1 MIKMSIG
8 VARNDQRAAES
19 PRSGAEPAPRLLIVD
34 DVADNRAIL
43 SRQFGRRGYEI
54 VEAEDG
60 AQALRLIGEQ
70 TFDAVLL
77 DVMMPGIYGTEVL
90 RQIRT
95 QHSAAMLPVI
105 MVTAKTQPED
115 IVESLKLGAND
126 YVTKPVE
133 FSIAL
138 ARVASQ
144 VARRR
149 SELEAQRAKDA
160 LQDDNKRL
168 ENWVSE
174 RNAQLM
180 RATAE
185 VREEIMRRTATED
198 RVTYLAHHDTLTGLA
213 NRFSFDCELK
223 AAASR
228 AQGNDLHYAVLFM
241 DLDGFKNVNDALGHS
256 VGDALLKEV
265 ANRVR
270 DSLAA
275 DDFVAR
281 FGGDEFAI
289 LHLSNDIEK
298 SSTALAKR
306 LIDVTSACQA
316 VEGHQV
322 FVGASIGIAI
332 AGDEVDPNTLMK
344 RADLAMYRA
353 KADGRGQFRLF
364 HPEMD
369 AIAQMRRSLELDLRV
384 AIARGEFEIFYQPIV
399 NLEHKSLSGFEALL
413 RWKHPERGLLSPDTF
428 IPLAEETGLIV
439 PIGEWVLRQAC
450 ADATRWPSELRV
462 AVNLSAVQFRNRNLI
477 AVIVNALAATGL
489 HPSRLEL
496 EITETVL
503 LGNNAQTM
511 EMLQQLRKAGVSISL
526 DDFGAGYSGL
536 GYLRSIQF
544 DKVKIDKSF
553 IREMASKGESLAIIQ
568 AAVGLAT
575 SLGISTT
582 AEGLETEE
590 QLREVV
596 VEGCIEGQGFFFSK
610 PLPAVRVPEMI
621 ERVLQM
627 RRRFERGE
635 IDLV

>member
-1 MIKMSIG
+1 MS
-8 VARNDQRAAES
+8 VAMQVRKEPGEAAS
-19 PRSGAEPAPRLLIVD
+19 FAEADPAPRLLIVD

-43 SRQFGRRGYEI
+43 SRQFSRRGYEI

-60 AQALRLIGEQ
+60 ARALQLIAEQ

-95 QHSAAMLPVI
+95 QHSASMLPVI
-105 MVTAKTQPED
+105 MVTAKSQPED

-149 SELEAQRAKDA
+149 CELATQRTAF
-160 LQDDNKRL
+160 
-168 ENWVSE
+168 E
-174 RNAQLM
+174 RDEQLKK
-180 RATAE
+180 ANAE
-185 VREEIMRRTATED
+185 VQEEVTRRTVTES
-198 RVTYLAHHDTLTGLA
+198 RVAYLAHHDTLTGLA
-213 NRFSFDCELK
+213 NRFSFEHELQG
-223 AAASR
+223 AAHH
-228 AQGNDLHYAVLFM
+228 AQEEYLNYAVLFM

-256 VGDALLKEV
+256 IGDALLREV

-270 DSLAA
+270 DALGA
-275 DDFVAR
+275 DDSVAR

-289 LHLSNDIEK
+289 LHYSGDIEN
-298 SSTALAKR
+298 SAPALAKR
-306 LIDVTSACQA
+306 LIEVVSACQM
-316 VEGHQV
+316 VDGHQI
-322 FVGASIGIAI
+322 FIGASIGIAI
-332 AGDEVDPNTLMK
+332 AQEKVDPTVLMK

-353 KADGRGQFRLF
+353 KGGGRGQFRLF

-369 AIAQMRRSLELDLRV
+369 AAAQMRRSLELDLRG
-384 AIARGEFEIFYQPIV
+384 AIARAEFEIFYQPIV

-413 RWKHPERGLLSPDTF
+413 RWRHPERGFLSPDTF

-439 PIGEWVLRQAC
+439 PIGEWVIRQAC
-450 ADATRWPSELRV
+450 ADAVRWPAALRV

-477 AVIVNALAATGL
+477 GVIVNALATTGL
-489 HPSRLEL
+489 PASRLEL
-496 EITETVL
+496 EITESVL
-503 LGNNAQTM
+503 LGNNAQTL
-511 EMLQQLRKAGVSISL
+511 EMLQQLRRVGVAISL

-536 GYLRSIQF
+536 GYLRSVQF

-553 IREMASKGESLAIIQ
+553 INEMASKGESLAIIQ

-596 VEGCIEGQGFFFSK
+596 VEGCIEGQGFFFSR
-610 PLPAVRVPEMI
+610 PLPAGRVPEMI
-621 ERVLQM
+621 ERVRQLKH
-627 RRRFERGE
+627 RLES
-635 IDLV
+635 

>member
-1 MIKMSIG
+1 MNTG
-8 VARNDQRAAES
+8 VQARDEAAVEES
-19 PRSGAEPAPRLLIVD
+19 PRGSPEPSPRLLIVD

-43 SRQFGRRGYEI
+43 ARQFGRRGYEI

-60 AQALRLIGEQ
+60 AKALCLIGEQ
-70 TFDAVLL
+70 AFDAVLL
-77 DVMMPGIYGTEVL
+77 DVMMPGISGTEVL
-90 RQIRT
+90 RRIRA

-149 SELEAQRAKDA
+149 GELEMLRTKDA
-160 LQDDNKRL
+160 LENDNKRL

-174 RNAQLM
+174 RSAQLM

-198 RVTYLAHHDTLTGLA
+198 RVAYLAHHDTLTGLA
-213 NRFSFDCELK
+213 NRFSFDCELQ
-223 AAASR
+223 AAPLRRREDSL
-228 AQGNDLHYAVLFM
+228 NYAVLFM
-241 DLDGFKNVNDALGHS
+241 DLDGFKNVNDALGHA
-256 VGDALLKEV
+256 VGDALLREV
-265 ANRVR
+265 ANRIGNAV
-270 DSLAA
+270 SG

-289 LHLSNDIEK
+289 LHLSTDIEV

-306 LIDVTSACQA
+306 LIDVTGACQS
-316 VEGHQV
+316 VDGHQV
-322 FVGASIGIAI
+322 FIGASIGIAI
-332 AGDEVDPNTLMK
+332 ARGEVDPNTLMK

-364 HPEMD
+364 QPEMD
-369 AIAQMRRSLELDLRV
+369 AVAQMRRSLELDLRV

-413 RWKHPERGLLSPDTF
+413 RLKHPERGILAPDTF

-450 ADATRWPSELRV
+450 ADATRWPLELRV

-477 AVIVNALAATGL
+477 AVIVNALAASGL

-496 EITETVL
+496 EITESVL
-503 LGNNAQTM
+503 LGNNSQTM
-511 EMLQQLRKAGVSISL
+511 EMLHQLRKAGVAISL

-553 IREMASKGESLAIIQ
+553 IREMASRGESLAIIQ

-596 VEGCIEGQGFFFSK
+596 IEGCIEGQGFFFSK

-621 ERVLQM
+621 ERVRQM
-627 RRRFERGE
+627 RSRFERNE
-635 IDLV
+635 IGAA

>member
-1 MIKMSIG
+1 MSIG
-8 VARNDQRAAES
+8 AQARNEQATAQP
-19 PRSGAEPAPRLLIVD
+19 PRSNSEPAPRLLIVD

-43 SRQFGRRGYEI
+43 ARQFGRRGYEI

-95 QHSAAMLPVI
+95 QHSASMLPVI

-149 SELEAQRAKDA
+149 SELEMLRTKDV
-160 LQDDNKRL
+160 LENDNKRL

-174 RNAQLM
+174 RSAQLM
-180 RATAE
+180 KATAE
-185 VREEIMRRTATED
+185 VREEITRRTATED
-198 RVTYLAHHDTLTGLA
+198 RVAYLAHHDTLTGLA
-213 NRFSFDCELK
+213 NRFSFDCKLQ

-228 AQGNDLHYAVLFM
+228 AKENNLHYAVLFM

-256 VGDALLKEV
+256 VGDALLREV

-270 DSLAA
+270 DTLAA

-289 LHLSNDIEK
+289 LHLSNNIEK
-298 SSTALAKR
+298 SASALASR
-306 LIDVTSACQA
+306 LIDVTVACQA
-316 VEGHQV
+316 VDGHQV
-322 FVGASIGIAI
+322 FVGASVGIAI
-332 AGDEVDPNTLMK
+332 AWDEVDPNTLMK

-369 AIAQMRRSLELDLRV
+369 AIAQRRRSLELDLRV

-450 ADATRWPSELRV
+450 ADATRWPSDLRV
-462 AVNLSAVQFRNRNLI
+462 AVNLSSVQFRNRNLI
-477 AVIVNALAATGL
+477 AVIVNALAASGL
-489 HPSRLEL
+489 NPSRLEL
-496 EITETVL
+496 EITESVL
-503 LGNNAQTM
+503 LGNNSQTL
-511 EMLQQLRKAGVSISL
+511 EMLHQLRSAGVAISL

-553 IREMASKGESLAIIQ
+553 IREMASRGESLAIIQ

-596 VEGCIEGQGFFFSK
+596 IEGCIEGQGFFFSK

-635 IDLV
+635 IGLV